1 MTPPEAVLADLRT
14 AWADALPGRLIGL
27 YAHGSLVAGDF
38 APERSDLDLLAVLDR
53 DPDEELLDV
62 LAGLHAG
69 LDRRHPR
76 WAGRIEVEYVSSSAV
91 RDAAA
96 GPPVREHAIARVS
109 PGELLH
115 LLPATSHRVVTWSS
129 VRDHGRTLLGPAPD
143 ALLPAIDPALV
154 RAALLDHVR
163 DWPEWVTGMTTPG
176 ARSYAVLTLC
186 RAYQRLRCGR
196 QLSKRRAA
204 APTAAAF
211 PHRADLIAWARDW
224 WYDSGRDDDLGPA
237 GDVPAF
243 VREVSAAVL
252 AAEADAR
259 GHDR

>member
-1 MTPPEAVLADLRT
+1 MTSPEAVLADLRT
-14 AWADALPGRLIGL
+14 AWVDALSGRLAGL
-27 YAHGSLVAGDF
+27 YLHGSLVAGDF

-53 DPDEELLDV
+53 DPDEALLDV
-62 LAGLHAG
+62 LGGLHAD

-76 WAGRIEVEYVSSSAV
+76 WAGRIEVEYVSLDAV
-91 RDAAA
+91 RDAAR
-96 GPPVREHAIARVS
+96 GHVDREHVIARVS

-129 VRDHGRTLLGPAPD
+129 VRDHGRTLLGPEAD
-143 ALLPAIDPALV
+143 ELLPAIDPDLV

-163 DWPEWVTGMTTPG
+163 DWPDWVVEMTTPG

-186 RAYQRLRCGR
+186 RAYQRLRCDK

-204 APTAAAF
+204 VPTAAAF
-211 PHRADLIAWARDW
+211 PHRADLIGWARDW
-224 WYDSGRDDDLGPA
+224 WYDAGPDGDPGRGD
-237 GDVPAF
+237 DVPAF

-252 AAEADAR
+252 AGESGGGGR
-259 GHDR
+259 VR